1 MCVYIILYSYIF
13 FLSRE
18 RFLELVSPEVDCYKQ
33 IQTMLVTQL
42 KLICRRV
49 NQYLLLQNLHDTRT
63 CDVLLEPELN
73 EDHVWRGDTSSESGG
88 SLQSNSS
95 ILNFTAGMFRCPVV
109 WEVSFYLHPRLKTG
123 PGRSGLSRGIKA
135 LHNVL
140 NWFSVNNRSNMFVYQ
155 ENNKNVFYLRLHEQI
170 NDGKP
175 LQNKL
180 SESDEK
186 LTVSRSNSAASLSQ
200 AKGIDSTNDHSL
212 ANDTR
217 PRVRSFGEKESDILN
232 KTGDSIILKVHGISE
247 AGPLVKCD
255 LVQVLQNRLDDAVF
269 EVLSVMLARNPM
281 CKLTPADV
289 HFIQKPYKNPESI
302 VQLSVQP
309 HCLLHMAA
317 LGHYLRQNLL
327 QFLYI
332 PKYTDHRTCYHFQ
345 DYSQPEGS
353 NNRVA
358 ESDIFLY
365 NQSQSSGSKGIACIA
380 LAIADSKNET
390 RQIDEA
396 SCEANLREHLKAG
409 NFENLVSTSIY
420 TSKSNAKRLIEF
432 RIWKQ
437 GRVNLEALLQK
448 LCAAVRYATWD
459 LVTEYNLLSTAL
471 TEPLE
476 CIDKDTSTDDKETSQ
491 QNKQIQSKDPDN
503 IVINQYEF
511 GEEGKLNEIYHTILT
526 KWFKYALDVG
536 VPAVKKHE
544 VIIHHRHSIPVIVRE
559 LQNLIRGHAPD
570 TSSRAFVLRDRQ
582 PFLSETVTCTS
593 NLLAFCEN
601 AEARKRWLTNV
612 NEREKTLSP
621 VYVSCDFSKHEQ
633 GTYTNCILI
642 ARNFYQ
648 WKVSFGKTIEEEL
661 LVPKGSEECN

>member
-1 MCVYIILYSYIF
+1 M
-13 FLSRE
+13 
-18 RFLELVSPEVDCYKQ
+18 DCYKQ
-33 IQTMLVTQL
+33 IQTMLVGQL
-42 KLICRRV
+42 KVICRRV

-63 CDVLLEPELN
+63 CDVLLEPEVN
-73 EDHVWRGDTSSESGG
+73 EDNVWRGETTSSESGG
-88 SLQSNSS
+88 SLQSNNSM
-95 ILNFTAGMFRCPVV
+95 LNFTAGMFRCPVV
-109 WEVSFYLHPRLKTG
+109 WEVPFYLHPRLKTG

-135 LHNVL
+135 LHGVL
-140 NWFSVNNRSNMFVYQ
+140 NWLSVNNRSNMFVYQ
-155 ENNKNVFYLRLHEQI
+155 ENNDNVFYLRLHEQT

-200 AKGIDSTNDHSL
+200 AKGNDAGNENSL
-212 ANDTR
+212 TNDTR
-217 PRVRSFGEKESDILN
+217 PRVRSFGEKESDVLN
-232 KTGDSIILKVHGISE
+232 KAGDSIILKVHGISE

-302 VQLSVQP
+302 VRLSVQP
-309 HCLLHMAA
+309 HCLLHVAA

-345 DYSQPEGS
+345 DYSHPEGS
-353 NNRVA
+353 PNRVA

-365 NQSQSSGSKGIACIA
+365 NQSPSSGSKGIACIA
-380 LAIADSKNET
+380 LAIDDSKCIET
-390 RQIDEA
+390 HRNDDPMD
-396 SCEANLREHLKAG
+396 SCEINLRERLKRG
-409 NFENLVSTSIY
+409 NFDNLVSASIC
-420 TSKSNAKRLIEF
+420 TGKTNGEHLIEF

-448 LCAAVRYATWD
+448 LSAAVRYATWD
-459 LVTEYNLLSTAL
+459 LLTEYDLLSTAL

-476 CIDKDTSTDDKETSQ
+476 CIDKLHRTRDDNDASR
-491 QNKQIQSKDPDN
+491 QNKHVQSKDPEN
-503 IVINQYEF
+503 IAINQYEF
-511 GEEGKLNEIYHTILT
+511 GEDGKLNEIYHTILT

-582 PFLSETVTCTS
+582 PFLCETINRTP
-593 NLLAFCEN
+593 NLIAFCEN
-601 AEARKRWLTNV
+601 TDSRKGWIGDV
-612 NEREKTLSP
+612 NERESATNP
-621 VYVSCDFSKHEQ
+621 VYVSCDFNKHEQ

-661 LVPKGSEECN
+661 LVPKGKDKYNQ